1 MTVRQ
6 ARWTHREVSPLELFF
21 DLVFVF
27 AVGQLT
33 HHLIEYLT
41 WRGAGETLVMLIA
54 VCGVWAF
61 TTFEVTLL
69 DIERVRTQAV
79 TVTVMGLGLFMNA
92 GIAHAFDN
100 SPWLFVVPMLLG
112 LTGPAAFAAATAPAA
127 DLRSHFVRVLAWI
140 ALSAPFWVAGAVL
153 EPDSRLWLWAV
164 AAVIDLV
171 GTWTAHAVPRRST
184 RTEGLSFDAPHMLE
198 RLRQILIILLGE
210 IVLSLGRVVSEH
222 YSDALTLLLA
232 LGDPPPWCACGRCTS
247 VVPSSS
253 R

>member
-1 MTVRQ
+1 
-6 ARWTHREVSPLELFF
+6 LFF

-171 GTWTAHAVPRRST
+171 GTWTAHAVPGRST
-184 RTEGLSFDAPHMLE
+184 RTEGLSFDAPHM
-198 RLRQILIILLGE
+198 RWSG
-210 IVLSLGRVVSEH
+210 
-222 YSDALTLLLA
+222 
-232 LGDPPPWCACGRCTS
+232 CGCF
-247 VVPSSS
+247 
-253 R
+253 

>member
-1 MTVRQ
+1 
-6 ARWTHREVSPLELFF
+6 LFF

-54 VCGVWAF
+54 VCGVWPF

-100 SPWLFVVPMLLG
+100 SPWLFVVPMLLA
-112 LTGPAAFAAATAPAA
+112 LTGPA
-127 DLRSHFVRVLAWI
+127 RSPRRPRPPPTCARTSSGCWPWI

-198 RLRQILIILLGE
+198 RLRLFLIILLGE